1 MLLLVRL
8 LCVVGV
14 TLGSARLAG
23 AADHAAIAPYLTDD
37 VGEVAFVDLT
47 RVDFTTL
54 FGELAR
60 LGLLP
65 GAEPAA
71 LEQHAAAM
79 QEAYAGLPKLGAQR
93 AYILFRV
100 SDVSMGGLTWIV
112 TVEQGGNTAEV
123 AAFLN
128 DVREK
133 VAPEMKRSLGE
144 VLAGYVLPKAFVA
157 VSETVVAAGNEQ
169 QVARVK
175 ELSAKPRAAGR
186 AEALAALEAL
196 GDADA
201 GLAIFGDADSRRVVR
216 EMFPQLP
223 APFMEIDGK
232 LLADG
237 VRSAG
242 VAVTFPPKLELSVIV
257 DAATPETAATL
268 EQSVGKAMVLAKTFL
283 LKESLDGPPAHQERA
298 RGLIPLVALVN
309 PQVEGKRL
317 SVVFGDD
324 AEEVTFV
331 RDFFPAITQKMRT
344 EAARHSRMNNF
355 KQLALGM
362 NNYESAK
369 GAFPAAANYDAEGKP
384 LLSWRVHILPYMEE
398 MELYNQFHLDEPWD
412 SEHNRKLIDQ
422 MPELY
427 TDPDSTV
434 RKAIG
439 DAGRTT
445 FVGAVGKG
453 LMFDGMEGTKFKDIA
468 KDGSSNTIFVVEVV
482 PERAV
487 VWTKPDDWQ
496 VDAKDPLAGVRR
508 SDRDYFT
515 TAYCDGHVKIHQND
529 IAPDL
534 FRALL
539 TPAGGEVI
547 DYNLIK

>member
-1 MLLLVRL
+1 MLLLARV
-8 LCVVGV
+8 LCMVAV
-14 TLGSARLAG
+14 TFASARLAA

-37 VGEVAFVDLT
+37 VGDVAFVDLT
-47 RVDFTTL
+47 RIDFTTL

-65 GAEPAA
+65 EAEPAA
-71 LEQHAAAM
+71 LEQHAAAL
-79 QEAYAGLPKLGAQR
+79 QKAYAELPKLGAER
-93 AYILFRV
+93 AYVLFRV
-100 SDVSMGGLTWIV
+100 SDVSAGGLTWIV
-112 TVEQGGNTAEV
+112 TVKQGGNPAEV
-123 AAFLN
+123 ATFLN
-128 DVREK
+128 NVREK
-133 VAPEMKRSLGE
+133 LAPEMKRSWGD

-157 VSETVVAAGNEQ
+157 VSETIVAAGNEE

-175 ELSAKPRAAGR
+175 ELGAKPPAAGR
-186 AEALAALEAL
+186 VEAIAALEAL

-201 GLAIFGDADSRRVVR
+201 GLAVFGDPDSRRVVR
-216 EMFPQLP
+216 EMFPQMP

-242 VAVTFPPKLELSVIV
+242 VAVTFPPKLQLSVIV
-257 DAATPETAATL
+257 DATNPETAATL
-268 EQSVGKAMVLAKTFL
+268 EQSFGKAMTLAKTFL
-283 LKESLDGPPAHQERA
+283 LKESLSGPLAHQERA
-298 RGLIPLVALVN
+298 RSLLPLVALVH
-309 PQVEGKRL
+309 PQLEGQRL

-331 RDFFPAITQKMRT
+331 RDFLPAITQKVRT
-344 EAARHSRMNNF
+344 EAARHERMNKF
-355 KQLALGM
+355 KHLALGM
-362 NNYESAK
+362 LNYESAR
-369 GAFPAAANYDAEGKP
+369 GSLPAAASRDAQGRP
-384 LLSWRVHILPYMEE
+384 LLSWRVHILPYMDQ
-398 MELYNQFHLDEPWD
+398 MELYKQFHLDEPWD

-422 MPELY
+422 MPEVY
-427 TDPDSTV
+427 ADPDSAV
-434 RKAIG
+434 QKAIG
-439 DAGRTT
+439 DVGRTT
-445 FVGAVGKG
+445 FVVPVGEG
-453 LMFDGMEGTKFKDIA
+453 LLFGGPEGRKYNEI
-468 KDGSSNTIFVVEVV
+468 KDGTSATILAVEVV

-529 IAPDL
+529 IASDL

-547 DYNLIK
+547 DQNQIK